1 MFIEFVK
8 KLDLPNRYTH
18 TYTHTHTQFGGLC
31 RSLAG
36 KVRSCPFILVCG
48 MLWHVVAW
56 VWVGVCAGLHVSICG
71 QFILANW
78 IVNNLWTDVVRY
90 LWAGT
95 VVLVCMY
102 VCSSDKMHSFL
113 VDFMQESR
121 LNSCYTWCIVE
132 NFAWE
137 HFVQFTDWLW
147 LTKIFTAKVFDCQAT
162 WFTVNLS
169 TRFTVHGSTS
179 VVRHS
184 C

>member
-18 TYTHTHTQFGGLC
+18 TYMHTQFGGLC

-36 KVRSCPFILVCG
+36 KVRSCPFILACRSLGVGWCVCRPAC
-48 MLWHVVAW
+48 VY
-56 VWVGVCAGLHVSICG
+56 
-71 QFILANW
+71 
-78 IVNNLWTDVVRY
+78 LWTVHFSKLDCEQSLNRRSALFMSWNRSTCV
-90 LWAGT
+90 
-95 VVLVCMY
+95 Y
-102 VCSSDKMHSFL
+102 VCSSDKMDSFL

-137 HFVQFTDWLW
+137 HFVQFTDRLW
-147 LTKIFTAKVFDCQAT
+147 LTKIFTAKVIDCQAT

-179 VVRHS
+179 VVLHS